1 MKFKY
6 PDAVLL
12 VFAKAPV
19 AGTVNTRLIPDIG
32 VEAAT
37 ELQSELV
44 HSRLSAL
51 KASEL
56 CELQLWCAPICE
68 LDFFQRN
75 KKTRRAKR
83 YRHHPR

>member
-56 CELQLWCAPICE
+56 
-68 LDFFQRN
+68 
-75 KKTRRAKR
+75 
-83 YRHHPR
+83 